1 MQTIRR
7 LYLYLMSGITLG
19 VLLVGLNMLLTVVFH
34 ALGLGRG
41 SFAGGSDNDR
51 EQLSLAIALIVVG
64 LLVWTVHWLFV
75 ERSLRAE
82 NPAHDDERASGVRA
96 LYLTVVLAALLVA
109 GVLAGIQ
116 LLQEVVRSVLGV
128 EFSPEFGFGSNVDHG
143 ATLATLLVT
152 SLAWTYHAAIR
163 RRDLASGPLEGS
175 GAWIPRV
182 YLYGAALVGL
192 ILTAISLGNLATTAL
207 HAVVGDV
214 PDVGDGAFER
224 RAAADAIAGIL
235 GWGTVFLGHWW
246 YATGLSRDTRWRGV
260 SERRA
265 RLRVAYFVA
274 AIGASAVGVV
284 VFAFQALNAAL
295 NMALGVDDI
304 VTGGGA
310 LLTIGGPLLAL
321 LPWAVAWILHWH
333 WMRAESMEA
342 DGPGWIATVDR
353 LDAGV
358 VSLIGLVA
366 ASVGVG
372 GLIGLLIDILLGG
385 NRAFADFWRRD
396 AAGYLAI
403 ALPGAVLW
411 LWNWGRLQ
419 SRHAAAPE
427 GEAGSSVRRAYLLMV
442 MAASLIVSLASLA
455 YLLYRLFGAILEV
468 QQSDNA
474 ASAIAAPLGA
484 LLVAAALTIYHGM
497 AVQRDQALRAASAA
511 AAPELAAANVV
522 AAAPPRTEPGSPT
535 RRVLV
540 LSGPPGT
547 DLDITVAALR
557 AALAPELQ
565 LDDGSAAD

>member
-7 LYLYLMSGITLG
+7 LYMYLMSGITLG

-41 SFAGGSDNDR
+41 SFAGGSDSDR

-64 LLVWTVHWLFV
+64 LLVWSVHWLFV
-75 ERSLRAE
+75 ERSLRVE
-82 NPAHDDERASGVRA
+82 NPAHDHERASGVRA

-116 LLQEVVRSVLGV
+116 LLQEVVRSLLGV
-128 EFSPEFGFGSNVDHG
+128 QFSPEFGFGANVDHG

-192 ILTAISLGNLATTAL
+192 ILAAISLGSLASTAL

-214 PDVGDGAFER
+214 PDVSDVSFQR

-246 YATGLSRDTRWRGV
+246 YATSLSRDTRWRGV

-274 AIGASAVGVV
+274 AIGASAIGVM

-295 NMALGVDDI
+295 NIALGVNDV

-310 LLTIGGPLLAL
+310 LLAIGGPLLAL
-321 LPWAVAWILHWH
+321 LPWAVAWILHWY

-342 DGPGWIATVDR
+342 DGPDWIATVDR

-372 GLIGLLIDILLGG
+372 GLIGLLIDILFGG
-385 NRAFADFWRRD
+385 NRATGDFWRRD

-411 LWNWGRLQ
+411 LWNWARLQ
-419 SRHAAAPE
+419 SRHAAAPAA
-427 GEAGSSVRRAYLLMV
+427 EAGSTVRRAYLLIV
-442 MAASLIVSLASLA
+442 LAAGLMVSLASLA
-455 YLLYRLFGAILEV
+455 YLLYRLFGAILNVER
-468 QQSDNA
+468 SDNT

-484 LLVAAALTIYHGM
+484 LLVAAALAIYHGL
-497 AVQRDQALRAASAA
+497 AVRRDQGRRAASSA
-511 AAPELAAANVV
+511 AAPDLAAAED
-522 AAAPPRTEPGSPT
+522 AAAPSPATQGSPT

-547 DLDITVAALR
+547 DLETTVAAMR
-557 AALAPELQ
+557 AALAPELR
-565 LDDGSAAD
+565 LDEGPPAD